1 MSIVL
6 GLGFGDEGKGLTT
19 SFLTSQ
25 TRNPLVVR
33 FNGGHQAGH
42 TVVHNGH
49 RHVFSSFGSGTLQGA
64 ETFWSRFCTVYPI
77 AFMNEFKAL
86 PEEVRKKVR
95 IKVDRLCP
103 VTTPMDVETNHLM
116 AVKNHHGSVGAGFG
130 ATIDRCEKHYGLY
143 VQDLMNE
150 DVWKIKFR
158 LIAHYLS
165 QNKMFTEHMNISRID
180 NIIDR
185 FAEVVEEMLEII
197 EVVGGDYLQ
206 EGSGRTIFE
215 GAQGIMLDQNFG
227 FFPHV
232 TRSNT
237 TSQNALELDPWHKDV
252 YYVTRCY
259 QTRHGNGP
267 MTDEKVLKLKNNQ
280 EETNILNQYQGQFR
294 IGRLDIN
301 LLKYALTCDSNFST
315 GLRKNLV
322 ITCTDQL
329 DVDIEQIVEELNEVV
344 KFEKVFI
351 SDGPSYQNIKEL

>member
-25 TRNPLVVR
+25 TRNPLIVR

-77 AFMNEFKAL
+77 AFMNEYKAL

-103 VTTPMDVETNHLM
+103 VTIPLDLDTNHLM
-116 AVKNHHGSVGAGFG
+116 AVKTNHGSVGAGFG

-143 VQDLMNE
+143 VQDLMF
-150 DVWKIKFR
+150 DHVWKTKFL
-158 LIAHYLS
+158 LIAKYLFE
-165 QNKMFTEHMNISRID
+165 NNLLVKTRREDID
-180 NIIDR
+180 DMIDR
-185 FAEVVEEMLEII
+185 FSTAVSEMSQII
-197 EVVGGDYLQ
+197 DVVGSKYLQ

-215 GAQGIMLDQNFG
+215 GAQGILLDQNFG

-237 TSQNALELDPWHKDV
+237 TSQNALELDPWHKDI

-267 MTDEKVLKLKNNQ
+267 MTNEKVLKLKNNQ
-280 EETNILNQYQGQFR
+280 EETNVLNQYQGQFR
-294 IGRLDIN
+294 VGNLD
-301 LLKYALTCDSNFST
+301 LDFLKYALTCDGNFST

-329 DVDIEQIVEELNEVV
+329 DVDVEFIHHELLNIV
-344 KFEKVFI
+344 KFDKVFI
-351 SDGPSYQNIKEL
+351 SDGPSYQNIKEI

>member
-42 TVVHNGH
+42 TVVYNGH

-77 AFMNEFKAL
+77 AFMNEYKAL
-86 PEEVRKKVR
+86 PEEVRKNIR

-116 AVKNHHGSVGAGFG
+116 AVKNRHGSVGAGFG

-143 VQDLMNE
+143 VQDLMYDN
-150 DVWKIKFR
+150 VWKTKFK
-158 LIAHYLS
+158 LIANYLISKDLLPDNFSKDTLDEMIERFSVAIMEMS
-165 QNKMFTEHMNISRID
+165 Q
-180 NIIDR
+180 IID
-185 FAEVVEEMLEII
+185 
-197 EVVGGDYLQ
+197 VVGSEYLQ

-237 TSQNALELDPWHKDV
+237 TSQNALELDPWHKEI

-267 MTDEKVLKLKNNQ
+267 MNNEGVLKLKNNQ
-280 EETNILNQYQGQFR
+280 DETNVLNEHQGQFR
-294 IGRLDIN
+294 VGNLDVE

-329 DVDIEQIVEELNEVV
+329 DVDIEQIVKELNKVV

-351 SDGPSYQNIKEL
+351 SDGPSLTNIKEL